1 MSDLDSTAPVD
12 STPLV
17 SIPRALLNRLVTS
30 RATVEEHR
38 VVLLLAILTRAEPSS
53 DSAISEDAF
62 AADPVVTDAG
72 KVDGTPIGMPGW
84 PFPALEQAI
93 AHGTVLRFV
102 AESNAGSRN
111 WLLLNTIANTRLVAK
126 MASDPESVPERF
138 WIDESRPRI
147 HVDRPTVFRLYEQNV
162 GPLTPLIADRLIKA
176 LETYP
181 TEWIEEALGE
191 AVAYNRRNWRY
202 IARILENWATDGP
215 SGRTDRR

>member
-1 MSDLDSTAPVD
+1 MSDLNSTAPVD

-17 SIPRALLNRLVTS
+17 SVPRALLHRLVTS
-30 RATVEEHR
+30 RASVDEHR
-38 VVLLLAILTRAEPSS
+38 IVLLLALLTRTQTST

-62 AADPVVTDAG
+62 AADPMVIDAG

-93 AHGTVLRFV
+93 AHGTILRFV
-102 AESNAGSRN
+102 AESAGGSRN
-111 WLLLNTIANTRLVAK
+111 WLLLNTIVNARLVAK
-126 MASDPESVPERF
+126 MASDPEGVPEIY

-162 GPLTPLIADRLIKA
+162 GPLTPMIADRLIKA

-181 TEWIEEALGE
+181 TEWIEGALEE

-202 IARILENWATDGP
+202 IARILENWAADGP
-215 SGRTDRR
+215 SGRTGR